1 MSPRKQPGRAEPQR
15 VYQLRIELRYIEPRI
30 WRTVLVPETLT
41 LARLDRVVQAA
52 MGWTN
57 SHLHAW
63 RVDDQRYSVP
73 DPEWQSP
80 GQVLDERQFT
90 VGAVLG
96 ERIEKFIYDYDF
108 GDGWE
113 HLVVVEKRLAAD
125 PGRNTW
131 PICIAGA
138 NACPPED
145 VGGPPGYMDFV
156 QAMRDPTHEQHLEM
170 CRWYGGPFDPTGFD
184 ANAVNAALRK
194 LKR

>member
-1 MSPRKQPGRAEPQR
+1 MSARKPPGRAQPQR
-15 VYQLRIELRYIEPRI
+15 VYQLRIELQYIEPSV
-30 WRTVLVPETLT
+30 WRTILVPETLT
-41 LARLDRVVQAA
+41 LSRLDRVVQVS

-63 RVDDQRYSVP
+63 RIGGQRYGVP
-73 DPEWQSP
+73 DPEWQAP

-90 VGAVLG
+90 VGALLG
-96 ERIEKFIYDYDF
+96 ERIDEFVYDYDF

-113 HLVVVEKRLAAD
+113 HRVVVEKRLAAD
-125 PGRNTW
+125 LERNTW
-131 PICIAGA
+131 PMCIAGA

-156 QAMRDPTHEQHLEM
+156 QAMCDPMHELHLEKW
-170 CRWYGGPFDPTGFD
+170 RWYGGPFDPTGFD
-184 ANAVNAALRK
+184 ANAVNTALRS